1 MWIPD
6 SAGNAKAGR
15 APVEAGALVGAP
27 ANYKGLRN
35 ADQRG
40 RGKGEGQGRTGA
52 AEYEVAGA
60 LACVTGT
67 RAWRLRIGESH
78 ARTPHD
84 AAAREAHQTLAP
96 TRKRHSRM
104 FRSRDQYAEE
114 PYHREVNP

>member
-27 ANYKGLRN
+27 ANYEGLRN

-40 RGKGEGQGRTGA
+40 RGKGEGQGQTGA

-78 ARTPHD
+78 ARTPYD
-84 AAAREAHQTLAP
+84 AAAREVPTSSSSTNTQQTLTDVP
-96 TRKRHSRM
+96 
-104 FRSRDQYAEE
+104 RSRTVY
-114 PYHREVNP
+114 

>member
-27 ANYKGLRN
+27 ANYEGLRN

-40 RGKGEGQGRTGA
+40 RGKGEGQGQTGA

-78 ARTPHD
+78 ARTPYD
-84 AAAREAHQTLAP
+84 ATAREAHQALAP
-96 TRKRHSRM
+96 SRKRH
-104 FRSRDQYAEE
+104 SRDQYAEE
-114 PYHREVNP
+114 PYRREVTP